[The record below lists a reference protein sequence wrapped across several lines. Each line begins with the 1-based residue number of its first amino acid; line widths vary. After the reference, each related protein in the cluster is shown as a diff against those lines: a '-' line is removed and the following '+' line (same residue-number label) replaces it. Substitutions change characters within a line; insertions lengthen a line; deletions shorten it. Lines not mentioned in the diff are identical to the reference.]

1 MKLTGV
7 FIFFAF
13 LTVQAQLLKEVANDA
28 IGLEL
33 GTLSRSVLDD
43 QSPQNFKDGSRYALF
58 RIDLEQ
64 GKVAELR
71 VISDFDAYS
80 TLYGPSLELLQTN
93 DEADDSDGDE
103 SNYESVIV
111 SEASES
117 GTHLLVVSG
126 YYETSVGSF
135 EVSAKDIPVVDEAV
149 LVIPATINAVLNNTD
164 DTDED
169 GRYYD
174 NFVLVLERPSTI
186 ILTMHSDAIDSYLKI
201 FDQEIFD
208 ASEALIAENDDK
220 VFVDDPATTDVDES
234 SDYTLDAELE
244 LELEAGNYQIQAL
257 SYSTGF
263 YQLFVQG
270 EGGEAAPLTPTK
282 PSKPGAKPGN

>member
-7 FIFFAF
+7 FIFLAL
-13 LTVQAQLLKEVANDA
+13 LTVQAQILRDAAGDA

-80 TLYGPSLELLQTN
+80 TLYSPSLELLQTN
-93 DEADDSDGDE
+93 DEADDTDGDE

-117 GTHLLVVSG
+117 GTYLLVVSG
-126 YYETSVGSF
+126 YYATSVGSF
-135 EVSAKDIPVVDEAV
+135 EASAKDIAVVDDSV
-149 LVIPATINAVLNNTD
+149 VTLPSSLNGVLNAN
-164 DTDED
+164 DESNDD
-169 GRYYD
+169 GRFYD
-174 NFVLVLERPSTI
+174 TFTLELTRPASVT
-186 ILTMHSDAIDSYLKI
+186 LTMHSDVIDSYLKLMDSSGTPI
-201 FDQEIFD
+201 N
-208 ASEALIAENDDK
+208 ENDDK
-220 VFVDDPATTDVDES
+220 VFVDDPATSDVDES
-234 SDYTLDAELE
+234 SDYSLDAELE
-244 LELEAGNYQIQAL
+244 LDLEAGSYQLQAL

-270 EGGEAAPLTPTK
+270 EGGEAAPPAPTR
-282 PSKPGAKPGN
+282 PSKPEAKPGN

>member
-13 LTVQAQLLKEVANDA
+13 LTVQAQLLEEAANDA

-270 EGGEAAPLTPTK
+270 EGGEATPLTPTK